1 MLDIIFG
8 QIKENFSNQ
17 KDTTNPGQTV
27 VPLEIEV
34 AIYVILIIISTGVVV
49 AFRKRLNERYF
60 KDKYLIFYAVFVANL
75 ANLVWFS
82 IYYNSKKKVLVGKI
96 GPQGDPGLRGR
107 RGDYITCSFC
117 DHNLFVQKTKDY
129 NKIVTLSVGLNKDE
143 LNNNNNTNKM
153 IDIVKNFGIDGF
165 GVDYEE
171 FDLSTLQDPNNIPP
185 TFIEE
190 ISIIFDQMTRMTFMS
205 YYLNEEI
212 MKGNY
217 SKEISFFRP
226 IGGNGKYP
234 VGYSVFKSGKA
245 NKSYAFLINGDI
257 RLPESYEPKFTFQNQ
272 EDVTKYK
279 DDEGN
284 IQDSSM
290 FYYTFMKPIPPKE
303 YQIITDANIKTEKV
317 EPSGNTH
324 KVIKYVSMGE
334 IIVRT
339 DNIEALKPDNK
350 TIDPSS
356 NYCACIR
363 LSCARRVKYDE
374 LELVAVKISYNITED
389 NQQEQKVNKILN
401 FLDNANNGNNG
412 NNSNKKYSG
421 ANEDVLNHLDV
432 YSVWKTPMNTFVTN
446 CLIQDTNTHNG
457 TLGHNIVNRNKHLLT
472 RSGYSLNKKGRVIV
486 KEKLQSIKLPRII
499 RIVYIMVNQ
508 YNIFFDEIV
517 NGANNVITIL
527 NGDIEKLKRKNNNR
541 KDIRTKDQKTKDD
554 EKLAEFTRIVESM
567 ESIIAKLGSTKTPDK
582 KSRETRQ
589 KLFSNFESIQTI
601 MNGDNQ
607 TLLKSNIPKYNNMK
621 SKLTEIPTL
630 IDSRTTLY
638 DMLLLLFPEGL
649 NTYIG
654 ITDKGIKDGGII
666 MSSIQKEI
674 LKICMVCMPPDLSSD
689 PVYMPKDSC
698 LSFESISI
706 TRRKLVRKFE
716 NSVKEFNTL
725 ESKYRE
731 NPESCID
738 YLSIQNDIRFMYDRL
753 YSNLNQIP
761 DYQTKIDESDIEKF
775 SDSRLRFIINE
786 YQKVIKRMKTTCKD
800 IDDDDKY

>member
-17 KDTTNPGQTV
+17 KDTTKPGQTI

-34 AIYVILIIISTGVVV
+34 AIYVILIIISTGIVV
-49 AFRKRLNERYF
+49 AFRKRLNETYF
-60 KDKYLIFYAVFVANL
+60 KDKYLIFYAAFVANL

-82 IYYNSKKKVLVGKI
+82 IYYNSKKKALVGKI

-129 NKIVTLSVGLNKDE
+129 NKIVTLSVGLNKDD
-143 LNNNNNTNKM
+143 LNNNTNTNKM
-153 IDIVKNFGIDGF
+153 IDIVKNFGIGGF

-171 FDLSTLQDPNNIPP
+171 FDLSTLQNPNTMPA

-217 SKEISFFRP
+217 SKKISFFRP

-234 VGYSVFKSGKA
+234 VGYSVFKSEKA

-257 RLPESYEPKFTFQNQ
+257 RLPESYEPKFTFQNH
-272 EDVTKYK
+272 EEVSKYK

-303 YQIITDANIKTEKV
+303 YQTIENTDIITEKNKEDIDSSV
-317 EPSGNTH
+317 PDDKI

-339 DNIEALKPDNK
+339 EKIKDK

-374 LELVAVKISYNITED
+374 LELVAVKISYNIDE
-389 NQQEQKVNKILN
+389 NNLQAQKVNKILN
-401 FLDNANNGNNG
+401 FFNVSEREN
-412 NNSNKKYSG
+412 SG
-421 ANEDVLNHLDV
+421 ANENVLNQLDV

-446 CLIQDTNTHNG
+446 CLIEDTNIDDG
-457 TLGHNIVNRNKHLLT
+457 TLGYNIVNHNSHLLT
-472 RSGYSLNKKGRVIV
+472 RSGYSLNKKGGAIV
-486 KEKLQSIKLPRII
+486 REKIQSIKLPRII

-527 NGDIEKLKRKNNNR
+527 NGDIKKFKSKNNNR
-541 KDIRTKDQKTKDD
+541 KDTRNKDQKTKENDR
-554 EKLAEFTRIVESM
+554 LAELTKIVESL
-567 ESIIAKLGSTKTPDK
+567 ENIIAKLGSTKKPDK

-589 KLFSNFESIQTI
+589 NLFSNFESIQTI

-607 TLLKSNIPKYNNMK
+607 TLLKSNIPNYNNMK

-630 IDSRTTLY
+630 INSRTTLY

-654 ITDKGIKDGGII
+654 ITETGIQDGGII

-674 LKICMVCMPPDLSSD
+674 LKICMVCMPPDLSRD
-689 PVYMPKDSC
+689 PVYMPKNSC

-706 TRRKLVRKFE
+706 TRRKLARKFE
-716 NSVKEFNTL
+716 KSVKEFNKL
-725 ESKYRE
+725 EEIYKEKPDYCNDHLAIQRE
-731 NPESCID
+731 
-738 YLSIQNDIRFMYDRL
+738 IRFMYDRL
-753 YSNLNQIP
+753 DRNLNQIP
-761 DYQTKIDESDIEKF
+761 DYQNKIDEADIEKF
-775 SDSRLRFIINE
+775 TDSRLRFIINE
-786 YQKVIKRMKTTCKD
+786 YQKVIKTMKTTCKD
-800 IDDDDKY
+800 VDDDNDNDNDKY